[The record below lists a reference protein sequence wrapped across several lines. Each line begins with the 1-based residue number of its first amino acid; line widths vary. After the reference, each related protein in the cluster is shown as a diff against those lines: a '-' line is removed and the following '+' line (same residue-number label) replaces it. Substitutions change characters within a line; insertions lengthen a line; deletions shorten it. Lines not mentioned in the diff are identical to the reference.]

1 MIKTLRYLLACT
13 FAATTLAASA
23 QTINPLAP
31 ALGFNVMTSGNLT
44 ATKGDT
50 HGPVA
55 IGGDLILNG
64 QTIFT
69 MNSSGTFPKGA
80 GKDDENYGMVIG
92 GTIIYNSGNQSKIN
106 KGMLRIGNPD
116 GSKLWYKDN
125 NNAETNLKLN
135 KAGAGFNADPSLI
148 VQRKQAEGSATLP
161 NGIDFAGTFEDFED
175 YSNWINNW
183 NTNTSTLITG
193 ILHKVN
199 IPGSKNPK
207 INLVKDKIN
216 YINLTGEE
224 LNALLDRGSIDFDN
238 KPPAADRILVINV
251 QAPGNFVW
259 RTPNFSGIQ
268 ESNSS
273 YVLWNFFGTTS
284 LTLGRNVTTGQ
295 NGGES
300 TYGTLFAPLAVI
312 NKVGGN
318 NTNGQVVAKSIDIAY
333 GEIHYWPF
341 KGFLPELI
349 EETLPLR
356 GMELSASLQ
365 DQKAKLTWK
374 VLGEADM
381 DHYIVERSTD
391 GKTFTTAAMVFS
403 AGNNEQFTYRFNDD
417 LKTSTAPVVYY
428 RIKAVENGGKL
439 YYSNHVTVRLSTP
452 ATAAVQAWPNPFKD
466 GIAIS
471 YTAPASGTVQVRVS
485 DASGKVVK
493 AAMAAVSKGNN
504 QISLSEL
511 AQLAP
516 GLYLLQLW
524 DAANTNIATIK
535 IMK

>member
-1 MIKTLRYLLACT
+1 MIKTLRNLLACAC
-13 FAATTLAASA
+13 AATTLAASA

-31 ALGFNVMTSGNLT
+31 ALGFNVMTSGDVT
-44 ATKGDT
+44 ATRGDT

-55 IGGDLILNG
+55 IGGNLILNG

-69 MNSSGTFPKGA
+69 MNNSGTFPTGA
-80 GKDDENYGMVIG
+80 ENNTENFGMVIG
-92 GTIIYNSGNQSKIN
+92 GKIVYNNGNQSQIN
-106 KGMLRIGNPD
+106 KGVLRIRNTE

-125 NNAETNLKLN
+125 NGANTNLKLN
-135 KAGAGFNADPSLI
+135 KDGAGFDANPSLI
-148 VQRKQAEGSATLP
+148 VQRQQAEGSATLP
-161 NGIDFAGTFEDFED
+161 NGIDFGGTFEDFKD
-175 YSNWINNW
+175 YSDWINSW
-183 NTNTSTLITG
+183 NTNTTALITG
-193 ILHKVN
+193 VLNKVN
-199 IPGSKNPK
+199 IPGSQNPK

-216 YINLTGEE
+216 YINLTGEQ
-224 LNALLDRGSIDFDN
+224 LNALRDRGSIDFDN
-238 KPPAADRILVINV
+238 KAPAADRILVINV
-251 QAPGNFVW
+251 QAPGHFAW
-259 RTPNFSGIQ
+259 KTPNFAGVQ
-268 ESNSS
+268 ESNGS
-273 YVLWNFFGTTS
+273 YIIWNFHGTTS
-284 LTLGRNVTTGQ
+284 LTLGVD
-295 NGGES
+295 GGES

-349 EETLPLR
+349 EETTLPLR
-356 GMELSASLQ
+356 GMELSAGLQ

-391 GKTFTTAAMVFS
+391 GKNFTNAAMVFS

-417 LKTSTAPVVYY
+417 LKTATAPVVYY

-471 YTAPASGTVQVRVS
+471 YTAPASGTVQVRLS

-493 AAMAAVSKGNN
+493 SVVAAVSKGAN

-524 DAANTNIATIK
+524 DAANTNIATSK